1 MLDATNL
8 VAPQQRALRSPPTG
22 AGSEANMRKSARDF
36 EAQALGFLL
45 QPIFA
50 TVDNSKSAFGGGAA
64 EAQWRPMLVEAFAAS
79 AVRAGGVG
87 IADVV
92 YRELLRQKNGAQNPN
107 MGEAQS

>member
-8 VAPQQRALRSPPTG
+8 AAPQQRAIRPPLAG
-22 AGSEANMRKSARDF
+22 AGSEASLRKSARDF

-45 QPIFA
+45 QPMFA
-50 TVDNSKSAFGGGAA
+50 TVDMSKSSFGGGAA

-87 IADVV
+87 IADAV
-92 YRELLRQKNGAQNPN
+92 YRELLRNRGAQTPETV
-107 MGEAQS
+107 GTQP

>member
-8 VAPQQRALRSPPTG
+8 TAPPPRALRAPSGG
-22 AGSEANMRKSARDF
+22 AQTEASMRKSAQDF

-45 QPIFA
+45 QPMFA
-50 TVDNSKSAFGGGAA
+50 TVDMSKSSFGGGAA

-87 IADVV
+87 IADTV
-92 YRELLRQKNGAQNPN
+92 YRELLRNRGAQTPN
-107 MGEAQS
+107 MGEAQP

>member
-8 VAPQQRALRSPPTG
+8 AAPPQRALRPPIAG
-22 AGSEANMRKSARDF
+22 AGSEASMRKSARDF

-45 QPIFA
+45 QPMFA
-50 TVDNSKSAFGGGAA
+50 TVDNAKSAFGGGAA

-87 IADVV
+87 IADAV
-92 YRELLRQKNGAQNPN
+92 YRELLRNRGAQTPN
-107 MGEAQS
+107 MGDAQP

>member
-8 VAPQQRALRSPPTG
+8 VAPQQRAVRSPQSG
-22 AGSEANMRKSARDF
+22 ALSEAAMRKSAKDF

-50 TVDNSKSAFGGGAA
+50 TVDMSESSFGGGAA

-87 IADVV
+87 IGVRLPWA
-92 YRELLRQKNGAQNPN
+92 RLRPLLRRTARP
-107 MGEAQS
+107 SSRYRR

>member
-8 VAPQQRALRSPPTG
+8 TAPPPRALRAPPGG
-22 AGSEANMRKSARDF
+22 AQTEASMRKSAQDF

-45 QPIFA
+45 QPMFA
-50 TVDNSKSAFGGGAA
+50 TVDMSKSSFGGGAA

-87 IADVV
+87 IADTV
-92 YRELLRQKNGAQNPN
+92 YRELLRNRGSQTPNTGDAQP
-107 MGEAQS
+107 

>member
-8 VAPQQRALRSPPTG
+8 AAPPQRAIRPPVAG
-22 AGSEANMRKSARDF
+22 AGSEASLRKSARDF

-92 YRELLRQKNGAQNPN
+92 YRELLRQKNGAQTPN